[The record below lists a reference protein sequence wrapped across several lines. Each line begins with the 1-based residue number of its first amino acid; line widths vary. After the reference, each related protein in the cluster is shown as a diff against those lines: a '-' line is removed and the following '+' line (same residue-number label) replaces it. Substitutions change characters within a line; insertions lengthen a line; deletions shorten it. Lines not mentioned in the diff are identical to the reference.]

1 MDMNRMATWDVA
13 AFSDEGSLEALKAI
27 ILNCVFGHATKDYA
41 QASSRLH
48 TYLLSYLLSNMCI
61 MCEENPSMYEQN
73 LC

>member
-48 TYLLSYLLSNMCI
+48 RYVPIELST
-61 MCEENPSMYEQN
+61 EQHVHN
-73 LC
+73 V